1 MDTWK
6 LAKEDYRNQVLPFLK
21 VDLFDSVWDSWRT
34 FSDWPAGHSVPTW
47 TLHMHPSHAP
57 VIPFTF
63 PVIPS
68 TYYKKTRCFMVLGII
83 MSHLYRHPKLIS
95 IRISLVASIAFNCRI
110 VILTGGDSSVY
121 LQHLQ
126 DGRGHSSKPVSE
138 LGNFSEWNPSRDF
151 WKYMNIGL
159 DAGLKSLVLP
169 SWCWVGTR
177 YILFHG

>member
-1 MDTWK
+1 
-6 LAKEDYRNQVLPFLK
+6 
-21 VDLFDSVWDSWRT
+21 
-34 FSDWPAGHSVPTW
+34 
-47 TLHMHPSHAP
+47 
-57 VIPFTF
+57 
-63 PVIPS
+63 
-68 TYYKKTRCFMVLGII
+68 MVLGII

-159 DAGLKSLVLP
+159 DAGVELEQDTYSFTDRKRVNFEIDLNTHTCQNSIVSYLYIWFNVVPTWFVPKIPRLSREP
-169 SWCWVGTR
+169 DPVGDR
-177 YILFHG
+177 F